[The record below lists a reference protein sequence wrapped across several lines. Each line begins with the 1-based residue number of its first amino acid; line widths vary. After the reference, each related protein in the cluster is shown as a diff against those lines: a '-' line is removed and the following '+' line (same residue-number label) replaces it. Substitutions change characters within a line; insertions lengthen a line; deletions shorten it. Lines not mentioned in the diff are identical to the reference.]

1 MLAELIEA
9 ASLII
14 WDEAFMTH
22 RNAFE
27 ALDRSLRDLLSL
39 KSAQSATIPFGGKV
53 IVLGGDPRQIL
64 PVIEGGN
71 RAQIINAAIT
81 NSPLWNSVTVLHLTQ
96 NMRLRSTDLTDSE
109 KTELA
114 DFSAWILNIG
124 NDNIPAIQK
133 PGEME
138 PTWIQI
144 PSEFLLLPQEDHIS
158 ALIATVYPEITES
171 YNDPTY
177 LQHRAVLT
185 PTNEIADLINEHV
198 VDLIPGTHKQYLSC
212 DRIASQS
219 NTGGTLDLLYPVDF
233 LNSINSNN
241 FPQHKLLLKEGVP
254 IILLRNLNQSEGLC
268 NGTRLIITALGD
280 MVLEAQ
286 ILTGT
291 HAGKK
296 VLIPRIC
303 LVLKTNKNPFVLE
316 GRQYPIKICYAM
328 TINKS
333 QGQTLSQV
341 GIYLKKP
348 VFTHGQLYVVVSRV
362 TSKSG
367 LHILIEDEDGR
378 SSNETRNIVYKEI
391 FNRIPMNVDATTS

>member
-39 KSAQSATIPFGGKV
+39 KSTTIPFGGKV
-53 IVLGGDPRQIL
+53 IVLGGDPKQIL

-81 NSPLWNSVTVLHLTQ
+81 NSPLWNSVTILHLTQ
-96 NMRLRSTDLTDSE
+96 NMRLHSTDLTDSE
-109 KTELA
+109 KTKLA

-133 PGEME
+133 LGEME
-138 PTWIQI
+138 PTRRQI

-158 ALIATVYPEITES
+158 ALIATVYLEITEN

-177 LQHRAVLT
+177 LQQRAALT

-198 VDLIPGTHKQYLSC
+198 VDLIPGTHKKYLSC
-212 DRIASQS
+212 DWIASQS
-219 NTGGTLDLLYPVDF
+219 NAGGTLDLLYPVEF

-241 FPQHKLLLKEGVP
+241 FPQHKQLLKEGVP
-254 IILLRNLNQSEGLC
+254 IILLRNLNQFEGLC
-268 NGTRLIITALGD
+268 NGTRLITALGD
-280 MVLEAQ
+280 MILEAQ

-291 HAGKK
+291 HARKK

-303 LVLKTNKNPFVLE
+303 LALKTNKNPFVLE
-316 GRQYPIKICYAM
+316 RRQYPIKICYVL

-348 VFTHGQLYVVVSRV
+348 VFTHG
-362 TSKSG
+362 
-367 LHILIEDEDGR
+367 
-378 SSNETRNIVYKEI
+378 
-391 FNRIPMNVDATTS
+391 

>member
-1 MLAELIEA
+1 
-9 ASLII
+9 
-14 WDEAFMTH
+14 MTH

-81 NSPLWNSVTVLHLTQ
+81 NLPLWNSVTVLHLTQ
-96 NMRLRSTDLTDSE
+96 NMRLRSKDLIDSE

-124 NDNIPAIQK
+124 NGNIPAIQK

-177 LQHRAVLT
+177 LQQRAVLT

-219 NTGGTLDLLYPVDF
+219 NTGGTLDILYPVKF
-233 LNSINSNN
+233 LNSVNSNN

-296 VLIPRIC
+296 VLIPR
-303 LVLKTNKNPFVLE
+303 
-316 GRQYPIKICYAM
+316 M
-328 TINKS
+328 
-333 QGQTLSQV
+333 
-341 GIYLKKP
+341 
-348 VFTHGQLYVVVSRV
+348 
-362 TSKSG
+362 SG
-367 LHILIEDEDGR
+367 
-378 SSNETRNIVYKEI
+378 
-391 FNRIPMNVDATTS
+391 A